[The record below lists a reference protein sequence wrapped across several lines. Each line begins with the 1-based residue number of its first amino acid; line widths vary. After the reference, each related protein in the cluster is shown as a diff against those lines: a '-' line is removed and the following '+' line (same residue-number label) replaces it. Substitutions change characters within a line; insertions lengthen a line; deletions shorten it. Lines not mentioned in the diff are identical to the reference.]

1 MDVFIPIAEEAAYYK
16 NVDRV
21 ISLLALLL
29 TIATCCVM
37 IPLMHN
43 IRAITEREQI

>member
-1 MDVFIPIAEEAAYYK
+1 MPIAKEEAYYE

-21 ISLLALLL
+21 LSLLALLL

-43 IRAITEREQI
+43 IRATIEREQI